1 MTSAADPPRLISVG
15 LPLAALVVV
24 VGMGAFGLVVALSG
38 SVPSAW
44 HLAVNVLSFEN
55 GLIEIATVVVLIW
68 ALVVALIA
76 ARDAL
81 SLSRPLVALWL
92 ALQAA
97 GLVYFAGEEISW
109 GQWVLGWETPD
120 WFAARNDQGE
130 TNLHN
135 MSSWL
140 DQKPRILVFLWILGG
155 GILVPLFER
164 LRDPLLRHR
173 LSFWLLP
180 TGPSL
185 FVSALAVLIRFP
197 EDLANLSGLA
207 VDSPARLALQ
217 PVNLT
222 EVQEY
227 LFAAFFLIY
236 LSTLRRRLPDA
247 PIGLL

>member
-1 MTSAADPPRLISVG
+1 MSTTAPPRLISTG
-15 LPLAALVVV
+15 LPLSALVVV
-24 VGMGAFGLVVALSG
+24 VGMGAFGMVVALTG
-38 SVPSAW
+38 SMPPAW
-44 HLAVNVLSFEN
+44 NFAVNVLSYEN
-55 GLIEIATVVVLIW
+55 GVIEIATVILLIW
-68 ALVVALIA
+68 ALGVALIA
-76 ARDAL
+76 ARDSL

-92 ALQAA
+92 ALHAA

-140 DQKPRILVFLWILGG
+140 DQKPRILVFLWILVGG
-155 GILVPLFER
+155 VLVPLFER
-164 LRDPLLRHR
+164 LRGPLPRQR
-173 LSFWLLP
+173 LAFWLLP
-180 TGPSL
+180 TGASL

-197 EDLANLSGLA
+197 EDAANLSGLA

-236 LSTLRRRLPDA
+236 LSALRRRLAGA
-247 PIGLL
+247 PRGLR